1 VWATRKIGYLL
12 DEIRLRGERA
22 ELRDEVVTLSRRFGI
37 VTPYTSY
44 LVAPDSEYAAVRV
57 PEAREETRVWRR
69 PPPDMPMSSSA
80 PEPATRAAA
89 PAAAARDFESFD
101 AASVGAARSG
111 GGAPSAPAAAA
122 PSGGMGDGGRRLSAR
137 LRTMREAERAGS
149 DEGLTARFVAGR
161 TFTRSGAGWSDARYR
176 SGMRVLRLRA
186 MGVAYFAVLRARPE
200 LAAAFA
206 LGDAVTVALDAE
218 RAVIV
223 DPSAPDVSAD
233 EVARFLR

>member
-1 VWATRKIGYLL
+1 
-12 DEIRLRGERA
+12 
-22 ELRDEVVTLSRRFGI
+22 
-37 VTPYTSY
+37 
-44 LVAPDSEYAAVRV
+44 
-57 PEAREETRVWRR
+57 
-69 PPPDMPMSSSA
+69 
-80 PEPATRAAA
+80 
-89 PAAAARDFESFD
+89 
-101 AASVGAARSG
+101 
-111 GGAPSAPAAAA
+111 
-122 PSGGMGDGGRRLSAR
+122 MGDSGRRLSTR